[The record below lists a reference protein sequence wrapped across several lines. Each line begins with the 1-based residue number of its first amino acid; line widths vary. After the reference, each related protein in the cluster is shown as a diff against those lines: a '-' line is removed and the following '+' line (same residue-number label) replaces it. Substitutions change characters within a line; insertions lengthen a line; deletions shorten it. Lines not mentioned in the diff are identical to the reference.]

1 MANKPI
7 TLKID
12 VKKIAKE
19 HLFQGKT
26 ALYLDLVAWPTK
38 ESRNGETHYVVQS
51 LSKAARE
58 AGEKG
63 AIVGNLTMPDNEPPH
78 QRQAPKQKT
87 KPPVDPDLDPADE
100 DSIPFMFPFA
110 PFIAGLGAAA
120 SLFA

>member
-12 VKKIAKE
+12 VTKLEKKHFFTGSKGI
-19 HLFQGKT
+19 
-26 ALYLDLVAWPTK
+26 YCDLVAWPTK
-38 ESRNGETHYVVQS
+38 ESRNGETHYVAQS

-63 AIVGNLTMPDNEPPH
+63 AIVGNLTMPDNEAPQ
-78 QRQAPKQKT
+78 QRPDPK
-87 KPPVDPDLDPADE
+87 PAARRPVDPDLDTPVD
-100 DSIPFMFPFA
+100 DIPFAIPFA

-120 SLFA
+120 SLFS